1 MMKWIIVL
9 LIILASR
16 STVVFTVVDSQ
27 GNPLEGADI
36 YFCARYAVTDVK
48 GMATF
53 KEIPDPTNTPS
64 GACML
69 EIRKEGYLPIIDA
82 VAVTEDMSLR
92 YVLYSA
98 VMVTISGIVYFDTSD
113 NPAPFTALH
122 MYDSKTH
129 EPFEP
134 ILTDAEGRF
143 SFEVS
148 VDRSVY
154 CVVSDYEDQKFFL
167 SPDTEQVLVVR
178 TAGVITDVEVTV
190 RDDKGRPVEKA
201 HVVLRAGE
209 TVVEGETDSKGIVV
223 FPQVVKGDYTLTVE
237 KEKYTTVEKEVSV
250 APSERGGTYSEQVTL
265 LRAEGTLHIQVK
277 TDSGVPLSARVVI
290 VGQEGTKYF
299 SVDGEIEVSVYPG
312 PYSVEAVS
320 AGYTSETQE
329 VVIVQDE
336 TRSCTFFL
344 KKQQRTV
351 TVVTKSFP
359 WEIVFLIM
367 GAAAISIVIL
377 LKKR

>member
-1 MMKWIIVL
+1 MKWVIVL

-27 GNPLEGADI
+27 QNPLEGVDI
-36 YFCARYAVTDVK
+36 YFCARYAVTDAQ
-48 GMATF
+48 GMAAF
-53 KEIPDPTNTPS
+53 KEIPDPSNTPS

-69 EIRKEGYLPIIDA
+69 EIRKEGYLPVIDA

-98 VMVTISGIVYFDTSD
+98 VMATISGIVYFDTSD
-113 NPAPFTALH
+113 NPTPFVALRI
-122 MYDSKTH
+122 YDSKTD
-129 EPFEP
+129 EPLEP
-134 ILTDAEGRF
+134 VLTDAEGRF

-154 CVVSDYEDQKFFL
+154 CIVSDYEDQKFFL

-178 TAGVITDVEVTV
+178 TAGVIADVEVTV

-201 HVVLRAGE
+201 HVVLGAGE
-209 TVVEGETDSKGIVV
+209 TVYEGETDSKGTVV
-223 FPQVVKGDYTLTVE
+223 FHQVVKGDYALTVK
-237 KEKYTTVEKEVSV
+237 KESYTTVEREISV
-250 APSERGGTYSEQVTL
+250 APSQRGGIFSEQVTL
-265 LRAEGTLHIQVK
+265 LKAEGILHIQVN
-277 TDSGVPLSARVVI
+277 TYSGIPLSARVTI
-290 VGQEGTKYF
+290 TGQEGTRYL
-299 SVDGEIEVSVYPG
+299 SVDGETDVLLYPG
-312 PYSVEAVS
+312 TYSVEAAS

-336 TRSCTFFL
+336 TRSVTFFL
-344 KKQQRTV
+344 EKQQRTV
-351 TVVTKSFP
+351 TIVTKSFP
-359 WEIVFLIM
+359 WEIVILVI
-367 GAAAISIVIL
+367 AAAAGFVVVL